1 MSPSMPERRTVG
13 SFSKRVSHMP
23 VIQDRVAV
31 APECPDRKIIVV
43 RQLRRRFSAAQSPK
57 HAGPCLVGD
66 YFAGEG
72 RQAAAREAWLIAL
85 PALAFW
91 LPIWPRIADAA
102 VRLSRPR
109 SWRNRYRTV

>member
-1 MSPSMPERRTVG
+1 MLHLQRVELSMSPSMPERRTVG

-66 YFAGEG
+66 YFAGG
-72 RQAAAREAWLIAL
+72 SRTALPTSGNGTIRGHIGSQNASAGQRQA
-85 PALAFW
+85 
-91 LPIWPRIADAA
+91 
-102 VRLSRPR
+102 
-109 SWRNRYRTV
+109 